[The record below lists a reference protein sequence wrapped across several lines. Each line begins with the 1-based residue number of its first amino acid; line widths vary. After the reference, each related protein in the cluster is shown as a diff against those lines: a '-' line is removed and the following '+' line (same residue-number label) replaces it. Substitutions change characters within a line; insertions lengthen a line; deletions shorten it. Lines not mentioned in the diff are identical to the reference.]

1 MKAQSAIVFTSFYYP
16 AMPRELKNAKNEE
29 EDNSDV
35 SPNVLRVVLSFRRW
49 GWTAFWAQVVLGVV
63 STIVLLQL
71 VLFKTSNPPGLA
83 AGVDTNPATLPGLGF
98 AWAGLV
104 VLIAS
109 IFWNFRYTQMAKKL
123 RSPDRPTKT
132 QTVFQIK
139 IGLIINLVGMLI
151 TLLGSAAIVGALT
164 LRSQQS
170 VFSLNNP
177 NLPIQ
182 PIDFQIIQAGFNIIF
197 AHFIG
202 LVASLWL
209 LNRATDKPNRE

>member
-1 MKAQSAIVFTSFYYP
+1 
-16 AMPRELKNAKNEE
+16 MPRELKNAKKE

-49 GWTAFWAQVVLGVV
+49 GWTAFWTQVVLCVV
-63 STIVLLQL
+63 SSVMLLQL
-71 VLFKTSNPPGLA
+71 FLFPKVNQSAIPTGL
-83 AGVDTNPATLPGLGF
+83 DSSPASLPGLSF
-98 AWAGLV
+98 AWVGIA
-104 VLIAS
+104 VLGAS

-139 IGLIINLVGMLI
+139 IGLIINLLGMLV
-151 TLLGSAAIVGALT
+151 TLLGAFAIIGALT
-164 LRSQQS
+164 LRSQQGQAVIGVAGS
-170 VFSLNNP
+170 INP
-177 NLPIQ
+177 LIQ
-182 PIDFQIIQAGFNIIF
+182 PLDFQIIQASFNIIF
-197 AHFIG
+197 AHFVG